1 MPRISSSPVISERRE
16 RKANEEEHQSDTVNY
31 LPDECLFEIFRRLPG
46 SKERTKSAC
55 VCKKWLFLLSGIR
68 PSDAVQRKILPNL
81 NADGVGDEEEDDEG
95 EVDQSHSNSS
105 RGGLGDLLI
114 RGSNS
119 YGNPTCGITDRGL
132 SAVAHACPSLR
143 ILSMWNVPLVTD
155 ISLSE
160 IAGGCPILE
169 KLDLTQCPLIS
180 EKGLI
185 AVARKCRNLTSL
197 KVQSCANIHNEG
209 LHAIGL
215 CCQKLN
221 CLIIKDCPRVGDLGV
236 SSLMASASSSLQKVK
251 LEGLNISDISCAFV
265 GRHGKGV
272 SDLTLSGLQNVSKSE
287 IRITAKSLSLQNLNS
302 ITVTSCSGV
311 TDLAL
316 ESIGK
321 CCPSLKHLPF
331 HRSFHLS
338 DSGLRAVTETSRTLE
353 SLQLEGCSRITLNSV
368 SLSSLDTNTNYQS
381 LASAKCSEIK
391 DFDPSLHPSCT
402 HLTSLTIHA
411 CPDLTSDSLA
421 LVANICPKLEHIDLS
436 GLVGLTDNGLLPFI
450 EGSGDRLVKVNLSYC
465 VDLTDAA
472 IEALVKAH
480 GRTLKLLNLD
490 GCKKLTDKSLVA
502 ISVSCSRL
510 KELDMSRCQIS
521 DIGIAVLASARHL
534 HLKVLTLRSCSQV
547 TEKSFPL
554 LCKMAHPLGV
564 LNLVLQADCYP
575 RD

>member
-1 MPRISSSPVISERRE
+1 MNSNSSSSSSISCYSVIAIGIVSFVTTDGHRQLRSSPAIFSGDDDINLEKPCFGFHFVSSMPSDLDAHSRPRKMPRISSSPVISEGER
-16 RKANEEEHQSDTVNY
+16 RKANEEEHQST
-31 LPDECLFEIFRRLPG
+31 LSTIFP
-46 SKERTKSAC
+46 TSAS
-55 VCKKWLFLLSGIR
+55 LRSSGDFQGATDIQLAAI
-68 PSDAVQRKILPNL
+68 AV
-81 NADGVGDEEEDDEG
+81 G
-95 EVDQSHSNSS
+95 NSS

-119 YGNPTCGITDRGL
+119 YGNPTCGITNRGL

-265 GRHGKGV
+265 GQHGKGV

-287 IRITAKSLSLQNLNS
+287 ICITAKSLSLQNLNS

-316 ESIGK
+316 ESVGK

-353 SLQLEGCSRITLNSV
+353 SLQLEGCSRITLNS
-368 SLSSLDTNTNYQS
+368 LSSCG
-381 LASAKCSEIK
+381 K
-391 DFDPSLHPSCT
+391 
-402 HLTSLTIHA
+402 HL
-411 CPDLTSDSLA
+411 
-421 LVANICPKLEHIDLS
+421 PKLEHIDLS

-450 EGSGDRLVKVNLSYC
+450 KGSGDRLVKVNLSYC

-490 GCKKLTDKSLVA
+490 GCKKVTDKSLVA

-554 LCKMAHPLGV
+554 LCKNGTPLGV